1 MEKTKLGVSVGL
13 VGALAFLLTYFSGY
27 LAAILLVGYVLLCE
41 DSSWLKKVCV
51 KAIFLAVCFDVL
63 QRLIGFIPDLL
74 GWVGTLVGLFEE
86 EFNYGVVSSILS
98 LITRPISIFEAC
110 LFLILGLMA
119 LKQKTINIPFIDK
132 LLD

>member
-27 LAAILLVGYVLLCE
+27 MVAVLIAGYVLLCE
-41 DSSWLKKVCV
+41 DNSWLKKVCA

-63 QRLIGFIPDLL
+63 QRLIAFIPDLL
-74 GWVGTLVGLFEE
+74 GWVSTLVNLFDE
-86 EFNYGVVSSILS
+86 EFNYGVVSNILS
-98 LITRPISIFEAC
+98 LITRPINIFEAC

-119 LKQKTINIPFIDK
+119 LKQKTIAIPFIDK